1 MLTARS
7 ALCRCLTG
15 RYDEAEQAFLNN
27 YRIRRLHRLPLL
39 EGAWRQLGELRLA
52 QGKPAEAIRFLHHGL
67 EARKFS
73 RSYYTS
79 FLTWEVMGRAFQQMG
94 ERSKAR
100 EAFRRAFDE
109 SKPWRDEIAPSEG
122 LEIAADV
129 RLSSL
134 AASFA
139 SVSAATG
146 MEAWEAF
153 EAIES
158 TRAAGLRRQVL
169 ANRALAGAIP
179 AEQLILVRTAR
190 NLQRLAL
197 NGDQRAAAELRS
209 VEFSLRRLEG
219 EKKGLTQSTTA
230 AGRLSADSQR
240 VIEALAPGQVLISL
254 LVDPRA
260 ARIWVLSRYGR
271 SSAPLPDLPVLSRA
285 VEQHRSAV
293 LAGGDARDE
302 GHKLYQL
309 LFSKVPRELL
319 AQPHWSVV
327 ADGPLWSVPW
337 AALVPTL
344 DNGGQYL
351 IQNKSIELIPS
362 ATWLLSPRSQTES
375 TVMLAAGNA
384 IHNRADAR
392 FLPSSP
398 AVPLSFWD
406 LVPFQVATP
415 ARSHGTAGTRG
426 QRPGIARFLPRVGGR
441 PLHDA
446 QRRRPDPRQSRQ
458 GSVAPSVRRP
468 SRHPFAGVSGPATER
483 VRKGIGPGPSR
494 DSFQRPG
501 LSRFVASARPHTRDR
516 STRRRLSVLCA
527 GGTGCPQR
535 LRLRPGNDS
544 PWCWTSRLR
553 AGMVGLWSP
562 QRNRY
567 PLARHR

>member
-1 MLTARS
+1 M
-7 ALCRCLTG
+7 
-15 RYDEAEQAFLNN
+15 
-27 YRIRRLHRLPLL
+27 
-39 EGAWRQLGELRLA
+39 
-52 QGKPAEAIRFLHHGL
+52 
-67 EARKFS
+67 
-73 RSYYTS
+73 
-79 FLTWEVMGRAFQQMG
+79 
-94 ERSKAR
+94 
-100 EAFRRAFDE
+100 
-109 SKPWRDEIAPSEG
+109 
-122 LEIAADV
+122 
-129 RLSSL
+129 
-134 AASFA
+134 
-139 SVSAATG
+139 SVSAASG
-146 MEAWEAF
+146 IEVWEAF

-260 ARIWVLSRYGR
+260 ARIWVLSRNGR

-319 AQPHWSVV
+319 DQPHWSVV

-406 LVPFQVATP
+406 WSRFKLQPRPDPMELPGLAGSGRELLDSCRAWAAGPCTTLSGADLTLDNLAREVSRHPSVVHLATHLLASPDPQPNGYAKELGQDLRAIPSSGPAFLALSLRPDLTRETVQPADVSRFYVPGALVVLSACGSGQGTILPGAGLQGFGRAWLASGARNVIATLWPVTDETSQFFSGFYADLSKANHP
-415 ARSHGTAGTRG
+415 AQALRTA
-426 QRPGIARFLPRVGGR
+426 QLQAL
-441 PLHDA
+441 
-446 QRRRPDPRQSRQ
+446 RRPDWQSKPRFWAAYMLL
-458 GSVAPSVRRP
+458 G
-468 SRHPFAGVSGPATER
+468 
-483 VRKGIGPGPSR
+483 K
-494 DSFQRPG
+494 D
-501 LSRFVASARPHTRDR
+501 
-516 STRRRLSVLCA
+516 
-527 GGTGCPQR
+527 
-535 LRLRPGNDS
+535 
-544 PWCWTSRLR
+544 
-553 AGMVGLWSP
+553 
-562 QRNRY
+562 
-567 PLARHR
+567 